1 MVSPVSALLHFLN
14 VFPFAT
20 SQPSPSPPRRPLL
33 QPQRVAVLLQRAEG
47 GAHRSQVVLV
57 VLAGLDAV
65 AALHRQVFAGS
76 RLSVQLS
83 IRDELQRDP
92 DKRVG
97 EVRVLLSHAD
107 VNASVGCV
115 EGANQETS
123 IGVHD
128 TIIQLDLGGEK
139 KKRREKYA

>member
-14 VFPFAT
+14 IFPFAT
-20 SQPSPSPPRRPLL
+20 SQPSPSAPGQPLL

-47 GAHRSQVVLV
+47 GAHGSQVVLV

-65 AALHRQVFAGS
+65 PPLHRHILTRP

-83 IRDELQRDP
+83 VRDELQRDP

-107 VNASVGCV
+107 INAAVRYV
-115 EGANQETS
+115 ERANQKTVIS
-123 IGVHD
+123 VHD
-128 TIIQLDLGGEK
+128 AIIQLDLGGE
-139 KKRREKYA
+139 

>member
-1 MVSPVSALLHFLN
+1 M
-14 VFPFAT
+14 
-20 SQPSPSPPRRPLL
+20 
-33 QPQRVAVLLQRAEG
+33 
-47 GAHRSQVVLV
+47 
-57 VLAGLDAV
+57 LAGLDAV

-83 IRDELQRDP
+83 IRDKLQRDP

-97 EVRVLLSHAD
+97 EVRVLLSHTD

-115 EGANQETS
+115 EGANQEPS

-139 KKRREKYA
+139 KKKRKNMLNLLKHQTGITLN